1 MSFLYSTS
9 LQDIRGQG
17 KKNWEATPTASHWCH
32 QKRSKTE
39 KSLPV
44 ACLLLPT
51 PNLLLP
57 SLSYNQPFT
66 ITYKF
71 ETAVSGGT
79 PGSQTLL
86 FKKVKTSS
94 LCVSSPPVQQA
105 AICPQAVGGQ
115 QKADCSRPHARP
127 PPASERCAPHGRNK
141 SLPSPPGHHR
151 LQIKKGKRELI
162 QVKKHLQKLE
172 VLKCLQALS
181 DHKKKKSLSLSFS
194 RHSHCPRHALA
205 WIYQH
210 FLLLLNGPKW
220 EVDCSATI
228 LYNRYCVRTHT
239 HMHALRWAQTHK
251 CMHKSIHT
259 HTIRLWVMDLFNL

>member
-1 MSFLYSTS
+1 M
-9 LQDIRGQG
+9 
-17 KKNWEATPTASHWCH
+17 
-32 QKRSKTE
+32 
-39 KSLPV
+39 

-57 SLSYNQPFT
+57 SYNQPFT

-115 QKADCSRPHARP
+115 QKADCSRPHAQP
-127 PPASERCAPHGRNK
+127 LPASERCAPHGRNK

-151 LQIKKGKRELI
+151 LQSKKGKRELMLI
-162 QVKKHLQKLE
+162 LAEHYKL
-172 VLKCLQALS
+172 KNIFRNWRS
-181 DHKKKKSLSLSFS
+181 
-194 RHSHCPRHALA
+194 
-205 WIYQH
+205 
-210 FLLLLNGPKW
+210 
-220 EVDCSATI
+220 
-228 LYNRYCVRTHT
+228 
-239 HMHALRWAQTHK
+239 
-251 CMHKSIHT
+251 
-259 HTIRLWVMDLFNL
+259 